1 MPKTTDS
8 RLQITSQQL
17 QALNRLAQMVISSMD
32 FDMMLQTILHE
43 AMQMAGAEKGAVLS
57 LSDEKNRP
65 MQTLF
70 KTAEHSQHS
79 LDSAFSDLIGGWVLK
94 NRTPL
99 LLDHFAQDSRFVQAR
114 TWFSDVRAVLAV
126 PMFVREE
133 IIGILILT
141 RSESFSQ
148 NELELMKIVST
159 QCAQL
164 LENARNYRHV
174 FRENQQ
180 LRMEIERRYDYHG
193 LVGNSPKMQ
202 QLYAL
207 LQRVIPGEARVL
219 LEGESGTGKELL
231 ARIIHYNGPRKEKS
245 FIAVD
250 CGALPETLLE
260 SEFFGHVKG
269 AFTGAIADKK
279 GLFEC
284 ADGGTLFLD
293 EIGNTN
299 PVFQAKL
306 LRAVQEGEIK
316 PVGSEQVRKVDVRI
330 IAATSG
336 RLYEKVKAGEFR
348 EDLYYRLNVLNL
360 HLPPLRERMED
371 IPLLASHFLTK
382 FAIKTKKNCRGFSP
396 KVMRILEKY
405 DWPGNIR
412 ELENVIERAVALAD
426 ASDENISVE
435 LLPENLTLFH
445 NGSLLLPDNHAN
457 LPQAMEALERY
468 MISDALRH
476 CSGNRTSSADRL
488 GITRQTLIS
497 KIKKYALK

>member
-164 LENARNYRHV
+164 LENARNYHHV

-231 ARIIHYNGPRKEKS
+231 ARIIHYNG
-245 FIAVD
+245 
-250 CGALPETLLE
+250 
-260 SEFFGHVKG
+260 
-269 AFTGAIADKK
+269 
-279 GLFEC
+279 
-284 ADGGTLFLD
+284 
-293 EIGNTN
+293 
-299 PVFQAKL
+299 
-306 LRAVQEGEIK
+306 
-316 PVGSEQVRKVDVRI
+316 
-330 IAATSG
+330 
-336 RLYEKVKAGEFR
+336 
-348 EDLYYRLNVLNL
+348 
-360 HLPPLRERMED
+360 
-371 IPLLASHFLTK
+371 
-382 FAIKTKKNCRGFSP
+382 
-396 KVMRILEKY
+396 
-405 DWPGNIR
+405 
-412 ELENVIERAVALAD
+412 
-426 ASDENISVE
+426 
-435 LLPENLTLFH
+435 
-445 NGSLLLPDNHAN
+445 
-457 LPQAMEALERY
+457 
-468 MISDALRH
+468 
-476 CSGNRTSSADRL
+476 
-488 GITRQTLIS
+488 
-497 KIKKYALK
+497 